1 MSSTHTLYIKDI
13 RAILQLNVEHS
24 AVSYTLTLL
33 SDLGERVT
41 YSGHQPNVAMDQFMV
56 IDQYVKNTA
65 SVTTAEQGVQTCLEQ
80 SVKDHIISDIDDF
93 IAQGQKQ
100 EALIQENQLHQS
112 HTNITVPNESLE
124 SDNFSPILPSSP
136 KYAQVEAS
144 FEQELQDLSNK
155 KIVVIEEPIMAES
168 LQSERMIQFS
178 GEDTIQVRQMML
190 VQEEALSQRDPFN
203 EVVMMEQLQNLRTYS
218 NPDIKHGIVQAVQ
231 DYLSENNINLLDY
244 SALCEFMKE
253 LFYEMIVLHVD
264 DDVLVGK
271 FIKMLYLAGEQ
282 SDDVPKFVGKVWSQ
296 YALFCKV
303 ATHYKIKLEPTS
315 FADYW
320 KWNATQDGPVATR
333 YWHQMKTFLLP

>member
-33 SDLGERVT
+33 SDSGERVT
-41 YSGHQPNVAMDQFMV
+41 YSGHQPNVALDQFMV

-65 SVTTAEQGVQTCLEQ
+65 SVNTAEQGVQTCLEQ
-80 SVKDHIISDIDDF
+80 SVKDHIITDVFDF

-100 EALIQENQLHQS
+100 YALIQENQLHQS

-155 KIVVIEEPIMAES
+155 KIAVAEPSQCKDPISEE
-168 LQSERMIQFS
+168 R
-178 GEDTIQVRQMML
+178 VRTPFH
-190 VQEEALSQRDPFN
+190 EAVF
-203 EVVMMEQLQNLRTYS
+203 MEQLQQLRQYS
-218 NPDIKHGIVQAVQ
+218 NPDIKHGIVQAAQ

-244 SALCEFMKE
+244 PILCEFMKE